1 MVEVMP
7 NYEREVDVK
16 DVPPTLS
23 LILTWPHGDNKPLIT
38 RVVSRVLFL
47 D

>member
-16 DVPPTLS
+16 DVPPKLS
-23 LILTWPHGDNKPLIT
+23 LILTWPHGDDKPVMHS
-38 RVVSRVLFL
+38 VVIRVLFL

>member
-16 DVPPTLS
+16 DVPNTLS
-23 LILTWPHGDNKPLIT
+23 LFLTWRRQPVMHS
-38 RVVSRVLFL
+38 VVLRVLFL